1 MNNHQHKSPRR
12 TFASHM
18 ARTWEFAFHPRLWSP
33 RQRSVA
39 WFALPLAALA
49 ISFVVNSQTTA
60 PAFKAISL
68 SSDPLYA
75 TTSGDKPTLAL
86 ALSVE
91 FPTVGAQYTPG
102 GADDNTYSNTNEYLG
117 YYDAEAC
124 YTYNNAPTET
134 PATGLTAADYKRFD
148 RVGRATNRTC
158 SDAYP
163 TAFSGNFL
171 NWAGNSAID
180 MLRLALSGGDR
191 YIDTTDLTILQR
203 AVIPNGD
210 PICMWNSTNFPAKR
224 LLREGGSSG
233 KAFWGAVPAAM
244 ATAAGSND
252 IWVGNTLNR
261 MYFGTARGG
270 GCGNT
275 GSYGLSGE
283 PAVPAIGTVTTSNS
297 SLPADAVACSAAGA
311 TCSFEGIKEVWYG
324 LGTRWKVAPASIST
338 ACTNGVF
345 GNPGSGTKACYTR
358 PYSGSWSPPA
368 SSAGGINTDG
378 FFYARVQVCQKDSA
392 GNLLDTRD
400 YPFCTRY
407 PSGNFKPG
415 GVVQKYSDQLRLAA
429 FGYLLEQT
437 ASYDGGR
444 YGGVL
449 RAPMK
454 YVGTKTFDIYGQ
466 ENTPASGNAN
476 AEWDPTTG
484 VFKANPEAHAM
495 GISGVVNYLNKF
507 GRTGTPGK
515 YKKYDPVSE
524 LYYESLR
531 YMQGLSPSPDAISN
545 ITDTLRDGFPVYTD
559 WSNLDP
565 FGGGRTNTSSYACL
579 KNNIVV
585 IGDVNTH
592 DGSRFP
598 SSDAANNIPNLSYWT
613 GVVQDFEKGV
623 VRGYPDGAGTTRQ
636 TGNPNTANTNPKG
649 DAIIGYSYWAHTH
662 DIRGTGWTST
672 PAKQRPGLR
681 VKTFIFDVNEYGDQ
695 NNATTRRTRN
705 QFFTAAKYGGFE
717 SDSSNLGSK
726 PFNTYGNPFRKED
739 GTADNNVWQDP
750 ENPGEAGTYYLQ
762 SSARGVLS
770 AFDSIFSRAS
780 TTARSIAGSAVASQ
794 KLTANNKIYQ
804 GSFDTSNWSGD
815 LQAFGISAD
824 ANNNVSISSVATWS
838 ATERLAALTAPATS
852 RNIVVGNAGATSTAT
867 ATAFTWAAISTE
879 LQGHLNK
886 PSPSAAAD
894 AQGEN
899 RLNYLRGSSANE
911 GTAFR
916 RRNNKLLGD
925 IINSGVVYSGAPPAT
940 ITSASYAAFRA
951 DNVNRTPAVFVGAN
965 DGMLHAFNAGT
976 GDELF
981 AYIPSWLGPKLSALT
996 SPTYVSDHQSYVDA
1010 SPAVAEAQVGSA
1022 GTKADWKTVLVSG
1035 TGAGGRG
1042 VFALDVTNPAA
1053 FDASKV
1059 MWEFTNADDADLGF
1073 VVGKPQI
1080 LKMRTSAAGATA
1092 TYKWFA
1098 LVAGGVNNYVRDS
1111 AGLFSSTGRPAL
1123 FLLDLAKPA
1132 GTAWTLGSNYY
1143 KISLPIDATLAQTVA
1158 PGLINFSA
1166 VPGSAREVTQV
1177 FAGDLHGN
1185 MWKLDFRPY
1194 GTADWNIG
1202 KLSAF
1207 NKGTAANPVPYPLFI
1222 AKYGTSN
1229 TVQPISMAPGLVA
1242 GQRGNSTYVA
1252 FGTGKYLEADDRA
1265 STAQNSFYV
1274 VHDNGST
1281 TPDSTPAGASV
1292 ITGRGRLQA
1301 GTLDTT
1307 ARTVAVAPFVW
1318 GRAMSDVDATQ
1329 RSGWY
1334 FDYATSGER
1343 QVSNAL
1349 LDGETIIFGSLIPGS
1364 TSSASACGVSGGSGN
1379 EYRLDVDTGDG
1390 DFRVSTVGILGQPLV
1405 IELANSVETIS
1416 NSTGRRTRTITSQVV
1431 KQGSGGIDTATGSG
1445 DKTTKTI
1452 VAGRLSWRQIN
1463 NYQDLKNAP

>member
-1 MNNHQHKSPRR
+1 MQMNKHQKSPLRA
-12 TFASHM
+12 FASQ
-18 ARTWEFAFHPRLWSP
+18 ASRTWEFAIHPRLWSS
-33 RQRSVA
+33 RQRSA
-39 WFALPLAALA
+39 LWFALPLAALA
-49 ISFVVNSQTTA
+49 ISFVVNSQTSA

-117 YYDAEAC
+117 YYDAESC
-124 YTYNNAPTET
+124 YAYNNAPTET
-134 PATGLTAADYKRFD
+134 PATGFTAADYKRFD
-148 RVGRATNRTC
+148 RVGRATSRTC
-158 SDAYP
+158 ADAYP
-163 TAFSGNFL
+163 NAFSGNFL

-210 PICMWNSTNFPAKR
+210 PVCMWNSTNFPAKR
-224 LLREGGSSG
+224 LLRAGGASG

-244 ATAAGSND
+244 IAAAGNND
-252 IWVGNTLNR
+252 IFVGNTLNR

-270 GCGNT
+270 GCGDT
-275 GSYGLSGE
+275 GSYSLGNPP
-283 PAVPAIGTVTTSNS
+283 PAAAIGPIDDKKNPPNDLTFCANE
-297 SLPADAVACSAAGA
+297 GQ
-311 TCSFEGIKEVWYG
+311 TCSFTGVKEVWYG
-324 LGTRWKVAPASIST
+324 ADKKWKVAPANLST
-338 ACTNGVF
+338 ACSNAVF
-345 GNPGSGTKACYTR
+345 GDPINGSAKACYTR
-358 PYSGSWSPPA
+358 AYSGSWTAP
-368 SSAGGINTDG
+368 AGGDG

-400 YPFCTRY
+400 YPFCTKY

-454 YVGTKTFDIYGQ
+454 YVGAKTFDIYGQ
-466 ENTPASGNAN
+466 DSTPASGNAN
-476 AEWDPTTG
+476 AEWDATTG
-484 VFKANPEAHAM
+484 VFKANPDAHAM

-524 LYYESLR
+524 LYYETLR
-531 YMQGLSPSPDAISN
+531 YMQGLGPSPDAITG

-559 WSNLDP
+559 WTNLDP
-565 FGGGRTNTSSYACL
+565 FGGGRTNTGAYACL

-585 IGDVNTH
+585 IGDINTH

-598 SSDAANNIPNLSYWT
+598 AANAAGNIPNLGTWT

-623 VRGYPDGAGTTRQ
+623 VRSYTDGAGTTRQ
-636 TGNPNTANTNPKG
+636 TSNPNAVNTNPKG

-662 DIRGTGWTST
+662 DIRGAGWTDE

-695 NNATTRRTRN
+695 NNANTRRTRN
-705 QFFTAAKYGGFE
+705 QFFTASKYGGFE

-739 GTADNNVWQDP
+739 GTANNDVWQDP
-750 ENPGEAGTYYLQ
+750 DHPGEAGTYYLQ

-780 TTARSIAGSAVASQ
+780 TTARSIAGTAVASQ
-794 KLTANNKIYQ
+794 KLTADNKIYQ

-815 LQAFGISAD
+815 LQAFGVSAD
-824 ANNNVSISSVATWS
+824 TNGNVSISSTATWS
-838 ATERLAALTAPATS
+838 ASDRLAALSAPATS
-852 RNIVVGNAGATSTAT
+852 RNIVIGNAGATAATT
-867 ATAFTWAAISTE
+867 ATAFTWSAISTE
-879 LQGHLNK
+879 MKAHLNK
-886 PSPSAAAD
+886 PSPAAAAD
-894 AQGEN
+894 TQGEA
-899 RLNYLRGSSANE
+899 RLNYLRGSSASE
-911 GTAFR
+911 GTTFR

-925 IINSGVVYSGAPPAT
+925 IINSGVAYSGAPPST
-940 ITSASYAAFRA
+940 ISSTTYAAFRQ
-951 DNVNRTPAVFVGAN
+951 DNLSRTAAVFVGAN

-981 AYIPSWLGPKLSALT
+981 GYIPSWLGPKLSALA

-1053 FDASKV
+1053 FDATKV

-1080 LKMRTSAAGATA
+1080 LKMRTSAAGAAA

-1098 LVAGGVNNYVRDS
+1098 LVASGVNNYVRDS
-1111 AGLFSSTGRPAL
+1111 AGVFSSTGRPAL
-1123 FLLDLAKPA
+1123 FILDLAKPA
-1132 GTAWTLGSNYY
+1132 ATAWTLGSNYY
-1143 KISLPIDATLAQTVA
+1143 KVSLPVDTTLAQTVA
-1158 PGLINFSA
+1158 PGVINFSA
-1166 VPGSAREVTQV
+1166 VPGAEREVTQV
-1177 FAGDLHGN
+1177 FAGDLHGKV
-1185 MWKLDFRPY
+1185 WKLDFRPF
-1194 GTADWNIG
+1194 GVSNWNID

-1207 NKGTAANPVPYPLFI
+1207 NKGTDASPVPYPLFI
-1222 AKYGTSN
+1222 AKDSTGK
-1229 TVQPISMAPGLVA
+1229 VQPISMAPALIA
-1242 GQRGNSTYVA
+1242 GKRGNSTYVA
-1252 FGTGKYLEADDRA
+1252 FGTGKYLEADDRS
-1265 STAQNSFYV
+1265 STPQNTFYA

-1281 TPDSTPAGASV
+1281 TPDASPAGASV
-1292 ITGRGRLQA
+1292 ISGRARLQA
-1301 GTLDTT
+1301 GTVDTT
-1307 ARTVAVAPFVW
+1307 ARTVAIAPFVW
-1318 GRAMSDVDATQ
+1318 GRATSDADATQ

-1334 FDYATSGER
+1334 FDYATSGEK
-1343 QVSNAL
+1343 QISNAL
-1349 LDGETIIFGSLIPGS
+1349 LNGQTLIFGSLIPGS
-1364 TSSASACGVSGGSGN
+1364 TGGASACGVSGGSGN

-1390 DFRVSTVGILGQPLV
+1390 DYRVSTVGILGQPLV
-1405 IELANSVETIS
+1405 IELASSTETVS
-1416 NSTGRRTRTITSQVV
+1416 NSTGRRTRTITSQVI
-1431 KQGSGGIDTATGSG
+1431 KQGSGGIDTASGSG

>member
-1 MNNHQHKSPRR
+1 MQMNKQQKSPRR
-12 TFASHM
+12 AFASQV
-18 ARTWEFAFHPRLWSP
+18 ARTWEFATHPRLWSP

-49 ISFVVNSQTTA
+49 VSFVVNSQTSA

-91 FPTVGAQYTPG
+91 YPTVGAQYTPG
-102 GADDNTYSNTNEYLG
+102 GADDNTYNNTTEYLG

-124 YTYNNAPTET
+124 YTYNNAPTEA

-163 TAFSGNFL
+163 NAFSGNFL

-210 PICMWNSTNFPAKR
+210 PVCMWNSTNFPAKR
-224 LLREGGSSG
+224 LLRGGGASG

-252 IWVGNTLNR
+252 IYVGNTLNR

-270 GCGNT
+270 SCT
-275 GSYGLSGE
+275 DTSSYSLAGSSAAA
-283 PAVPAIGTVTTSNS
+283 AVGPITTSDKKLPSDAS
-297 SLPADAVACSAAGA
+297 SCANEGG
-311 TCSFEGIKEVWYG
+311 TCSFTGIRQVWYG
-324 LGTRWKVAPASIST
+324 ADKSWKVAPVSVST

-345 GNPGSGTKACYTR
+345 GDPINGTAKKCYTV
-358 PYSGSWSPPA
+358 PYTGPWTPPSSG
-368 SSAGGINTDG
+368 AGLSTDG

-429 FGYLLEQT
+429 FGYLLQQT
-437 ASYDGGR
+437 ASYDEGR

-454 YVGTKTFDIYGQ
+454 YVGTKTFDINGQ
-466 ENTPASGNAN
+466 DSTPSGGNAN
-476 AEWDPTTG
+476 AEWDATTG
-484 VFKANPEAHAM
+484 VFKANPDSNAM

-531 YMQGLSPSPDAISN
+531 YMQGLSPSPDAISG
-545 ITDTLRDGFPVYTD
+545 ITDELKDGFPVYTD

-565 FGGGRTNTSSYACL
+565 FGGGRTNTGNYACL

-598 SSDAANNIPNLSYWT
+598 TANTANNIPDLGTWT
-613 GVVQDFEKGV
+613 GVVQNFEKGL
-623 VRGYPDGAGTTRQ
+623 VRSYVDGAGTTRQ
-636 TGNPNTANTNPKG
+636 TGNPNTANANPKG

-662 DIRGTGWTST
+662 DIRGAGWTSE

-695 NNATTRRTRN
+695 NNVTTRRTRN

-717 SDSSNLGSK
+717 SDSSNIGNK
-726 PFNTYGNPFRKED
+726 PFNTYGNPFLKED
-739 GTADNNVWQDP
+739 GTPNNDVWQDP

-762 SSARGVLS
+762 SSARGVLN

-794 KLTANNKIYQ
+794 KLTAGNLIYQ
-804 GSFDTSNWSGD
+804 GSFDTSNWTGD

-824 ANNNVSISSVATWS
+824 EDGAVSINSTATWS
-838 ATERLAALTAPATS
+838 ASGRLAALAAPATS
-852 RNIVVGNAGATSTAT
+852 RNIVVGNAGATSAAT
-867 ATAFTWAAISTE
+867 ATAFTWDAISAE

-894 AQGEN
+894 AQGEA
-899 RLNYLRGSSANE
+899 RLNYLRGSAANE
-911 GTAFR
+911 GTFR
-916 RRNNKLLGD
+916 RRDNKLLGD
-925 IINSGVVYSGAPPAT
+925 IINSGVAYSGAPPAT
-940 ITSASYAAFRA
+940 ISSATYAAFRQ
-951 DNVNRTPAVFVGAN
+951 DNLARTAAVFVGAN
-965 DGMLHAFNAGT
+965 DGMLHAFNAAT

-981 AYIPSWLGPKLSALT
+981 GYIPSWLGPKLSALT
-996 SPTYVSDHQSYVDA
+996 SPTYVADHQSYVDA
-1010 SPAVAEAQVGSA
+1010 SPVVAEAQVGSA

-1080 LKMRTSAAGATA
+1080 LKMRTSAPGATA

-1098 LVAGGVNNYVRDS
+1098 LVASGVNNYVRDS
-1111 AGLFSSTGRPAL
+1111 AGVFSSTGRPAL

-1132 GTAWTLGSNYY
+1132 STAWTLGSNYY
-1143 KISLPIDATLAQTVA
+1143 KVSLPVDATLAQTVA

-1166 VPGSAREVTQV
+1166 VPGSEREVTQV

-1185 MWKLDFRPY
+1185 VWKLDFRPF
-1194 GTADWNIG
+1194 GTANWNIG

-1207 NKGTAANPVPYPLFI
+1207 NKGTVDNPIPYPLFI
-1222 AKYGTSN
+1222 AKTSADK
-1229 TVQPISMAPGLVA
+1229 VQPISMAPALIA

-1252 FGTGKYLEADDRA
+1252 FGTGKYLEADDRS
-1265 STAQNSFYV
+1265 STPQNSFYA

-1292 ITGRGRLQA
+1292 ISGRRRLQT
-1301 GTLDTT
+1301 GTVDTT
-1307 ARTVAVAPFVW
+1307 ARTVAIAPFVW
-1318 GRAMSDVDATQ
+1318 GRAMSDADATQ

-1343 QVSNAL
+1343 QISNAL
-1349 LDGETIIFGSLIPGS
+1349 LNGETLIFGSLIPGS
-1364 TSSASACGVSGGSGN
+1364 TSGATACGVSGGSGN

-1405 IELANSVETIS
+1405 LELAETQETKS

-1431 KQGSGGIDTATGSG
+1431 KQGSGGIDTASGSG

-1463 NYQDLKNAP
+1463 NYQDLKNTP

>member
-1 MNNHQHKSPRR
+1 MNKHQKSPRSA
-12 TFASHM
+12 FASQV
-18 ARTWEFAFHPRLWSP
+18 ARTWELATHPRLWSP

-39 WFALPLAALA
+39 WFALPLAVLA
-49 ISFVVNSQTTA
+49 TSFVVYSQTTA

-91 FPTVGAQYTPG
+91 YPTVGAQYTPG

-124 YTYNNAPTET
+124 YSYNNAPTET
-134 PATGLTAADYKRFD
+134 PATGFTAADYKRFD
-148 RVGRATNRTC
+148 RVGPATSRTC
-158 SDAYP
+158 ADAYP
-163 TAFSGNFL
+163 NAFSGNFL

-210 PICMWNSTNFPAKR
+210 PVCMWNSTNFPAKR
-224 LLREGGSSG
+224 LLRGGGASG

-244 ATAAGSND
+244 ITAAGSND
-252 IWVGNTLNR
+252 IYVGNTLNR

-270 GCGNT
+270 SCT
-275 GSYGLSGE
+275 DPSSYSLAGSS
-283 PAVPAIGTVTTSNS
+283 ATSAIGPIRSETK
-297 SLPADAVACSAAGA
+297 LPNDASPTACANEGG
-311 TCSFEGIKEVWYG
+311 TCTFTGIKEVWYG
-324 LGTRWKVAPASIST
+324 ADKKWNVAPVSIST

-345 GNPGSGTKACYTR
+345 GDPINGKVKACYTR
-358 PYSGSWSPPA
+358 PYTGTWTPPSSGSGLS
-368 SSAGGINTDG
+368 TDG

-392 GNLLDTRD
+392 GNLLDSRD
-400 YPFCTRY
+400 YPFCTKY

-437 ASYDGGR
+437 ASYNNGR

-454 YVGTKTFDIYGQ
+454 YVGAKTFDINGQ
-466 ENTPASGNAN
+466 DSTPSGGNAN
-476 AEWDPTTG
+476 AEWDATTG
-484 VFKANPEAHAM
+484 VFKANPDSNAM

-515 YKKYDPVSE
+515 YKMYDPVSE

-531 YMQGLSPSPDAISN
+531 YMQGLSPSPDAISG
-545 ITDTLRDGFPVYTD
+545 ITDALKDGFPVYTD

-565 FGGGRTNTSSYACL
+565 FGGGRTNTGNYSCL

-598 SSDAANNIPNLSYWT
+598 AVDTANNIPNLGTWT
-613 GVVQDFEKGV
+613 GVAQDFEKGV
-623 VRGYPDGAGTTRQ
+623 VRNYTDGAGTARQ
-636 TGNPNTANTNPKG
+636 TSNPNAVNANPKG

-662 DIRGTGWTST
+662 DIRGSGWTSE

-695 NNATTRRTRN
+695 NNVATRRTRN

-717 SDSSNLGSK
+717 SDSGNLGSK

-739 GTADNNVWQDP
+739 GTADNDVWQDP

-794 KLTANNKIYQ
+794 KLTAGNQIYQ

-824 ANNNVSISSVATWS
+824 ANSNVSISSVATWS
-838 ATERLAALTAPATS
+838 ASDRLAALTAPATS
-852 RNIVVGNAGATSTAT
+852 RNIVVGNAGATTSPT
-867 ATAFTWAAISTE
+867 ATAFTWAAISDV
-879 LQGHLNK
+879 LKGHLNK
-886 PSPSAAAD
+886 PSPAAAAD
-894 AQGEN
+894 GQGEI
-899 RLNYLRGSSANE
+899 RLNYLRGSSAND
-911 GTAFR
+911 GTTFR

-925 IINSGVVYSGAPPAT
+925 IINSGVAYSGAPPTT
-940 ITSASYAAFRA
+940 ISSASYAGFRT
-951 DNVNRTPAVFVGAN
+951 DNLNRTAAVFVGAN

-981 AYIPSWLGPKLSALT
+981 GYIPSWLGPKLSALT
-996 SPTYVSDHQSYVDA
+996 STTYVSDHQSYVDA
-1010 SPAVAEAQVGSA
+1010 SPAVAEAEVGST

-1080 LKMRTSAAGATA
+1080 LKMRTSAASATA

-1111 AGLFSSTGRPAL
+1111 AGVFSSTGRPAL

-1143 KISLPIDATLAQTVA
+1143 KVSLPVDATLAQTVA

-1166 VPGSAREVTQV
+1166 VPGTQREVTQV

-1185 MWKLDFRPY
+1185 VWKLDFRPF
-1194 GTADWNIG
+1194 GTSNWNID
-1202 KLSAF
+1202 KLSYF
-1207 NKGTAANPVPYPLFI
+1207 NKGTSANPIPYPLFI
-1222 AKYGTSN
+1222 AKNSADK
-1229 TVQPISMAPGLVA
+1229 VQPISMAPALVA

-1252 FGTGKYLEADDRA
+1252 FGTGKYLEADDRS
-1265 STAQNSFYV
+1265 STLQNSFYA

-1281 TPDSTPAGASV
+1281 TPDATPAGASV
-1292 ITGRGRLQA
+1292 ISGRGRLQA
-1301 GTLDTT
+1301 GTVNAT
-1307 ARTVAVAPFVW
+1307 ARTVAIAPFVW

-1334 FDYATSGER
+1334 FDYATSGEK
-1343 QVSNAL
+1343 QISNAL
-1349 LDGETIIFGSLIPGS
+1349 LNGETLIFGSLIPGS
-1364 TSSASACGVSGGSGN
+1364 TSGANTCGVSGGSGN

-1405 IELANSVETIS
+1405 IELANSIDTIS